1 MSFRVNN
8 KLTLIYSF
16 QVLNCSLDSLI
27 KNLIK
32 DDFMYLSQEFGSNV
46 LDVIKQKGFYPYE
59 YTSNFENFKKKIC
72 VAKKSF
78 IVC

>member
-46 LDVIKQKGFYPYE
+46 LDVIKQK
-59 YTSNFENFKKKIC
+59 
-72 VAKKSF
+72 
-78 IVC
+78 